1 MWRWVMS
8 PETEELLRRAER
20 AIWES
25 GQVCRVRG
33 ETLESLAQAR
43 SRGGEAVAELEDRLS
58 IHKRFQPP
66 AQPDLEPIG
75 RRRFSKELV
84 NAT

>member
-1 MWRWVMS
+1 MS

-25 GQVCRVRG
+25 GQVCRVLG
-33 ETLESLAQAR
+33 EALESLAQAR

-75 RRRFSKELV
+75 RRRFSK
-84 NAT
+84 